1 MPDLNLVDEGGLEE
15 TPTPMTPTKSG
26 GGGGGGAMRTILIF
40 LIVVVILGGGGFF
53 LYKKGIFPF
62 KKKPAPV
69 QIEDEPLA
77 SEPEQYPTIN
87 PSDTAAVSLLETSP
101 VEDQGAMKKAPEMKA
116 AAPASEMMTASAKLS
131 DMKGDY
137 TIQVVA
143 FREKQ
148 KADEIVKNLDEAG
161 YPAFV
166 EQIPMKDVAWYTVR
180 VGRYPSAKDARKAVE
195 SFGEQLKTSYFVSRV
210 RSK

>member
-15 TPTPMTPTKSG
+15 TPTPITPSKSG
-26 GGGGGGAMRTILIF
+26 DGGGGGAMRTILIF
-40 LIVVVILGGGGFF
+40 LIVAVIVGGGGFF

-77 SEPEQYPTIN
+77 AEPEQYPAIN
-87 PSDTAAVSLLETSP
+87 PSDTAAVSLLETAP
-101 VEDQGAMKKAPEMKA
+101 VEDHGAMKKAPEMK
-116 AAPASEMMTASAKLS
+116 PASTSEMMMASSKLS

-143 FREKQ
+143 FREKS
-148 KADEIVKNLDEAG
+148 KADDIVRNLDEAG

-166 EQIPMKDVAWYTVR
+166 ERIPMKDSEWYTVR

-195 SFGEQLKTSYFVSRV
+195 SFGEQLKSSYFVDRV

>member
-15 TPTPMTPTKSG
+15 SPTPITPAKSG

-40 LIVVVILGGGGFF
+40 LIVVVIVGAGGFF

-77 SEPEQYPTIN
+77 AEPEPTIN
-87 PSDTAAVSLLETSP
+87 PSDTAAVSLLETTP
-101 VEDQGAMKKAPEMKA
+101 VEESMAMKKAPETKA
-116 AAPASEMMTASAKLS
+116 AGSTAEMMTASAKLT

-137 TIQVVA
+137 TVQVVA
-143 FREKQ
+143 FREKS
-148 KADEIVKNLDEAG
+148 KADDIVRNLDDAG

-166 EQIPMKDVAWYTVR
+166 ERIPMKGADWFTVR

-195 SFGEQLKTSYFVSRV
+195 SFGEQLKSSYFVDRV